1 MNSGYL
7 DLKVFVVGNSLFEL
21 KIDLFLLPK
30 MNELETLL
38 VRPKIKAFCISL
50 IFFIYLF
57 LILILI
63 QYLSTELE
71 KYL

>member
-7 DLKVFVVGNSLFEL
+7 DLNVFVVGNSLFEL
-21 KIDLFLLPK
+21 KLDLFLLPK

-50 IFFIYLF
+50 IFFIIF
-57 LILILI
+57 VLILILI